1 MNLTDRLKRIEKF
14 SSAICCIDDIETYI
28 ISSEHHASLI
38 ESQELLEN
46 LIPPWAMDWIIRYIQ
61 VAKKFDALHLA
72 FGHHKDR
79 AGLGLE
85 WEPVLCYKKENAF
98 FHVGYRDSWMCIDCR
113 HVLYAPI
120 IMPMCEADP
129 DFYCVTKKRFPDIP
143 PFFQKIPCPKCSSLL
158 QNHLIILE

>member
-61 VAKKFDALHLA
+61 VAKKFDALHLGVFDKGIITRHLKNGA
-72 FGHHKDR
+72 NLHQTTPDR
-79 AGLGLE
+79 RYWGKLKAAVFARYGRSPLGGR
-85 WEPVLCYKKENAF
+85 PVLVIKAAPSRPRP
-98 FHVGYRDSWMCIDCR
+98 FHPKSLNYRM
-113 HVLYAPI
+113 
-120 IMPMCEADP
+120 
-129 DFYCVTKKRFPDIP
+129 VTSR
-143 PFFQKIPCPKCSSLL
+143 QNVPKQSLSPR
-158 QNHLIILE
+158 IFT